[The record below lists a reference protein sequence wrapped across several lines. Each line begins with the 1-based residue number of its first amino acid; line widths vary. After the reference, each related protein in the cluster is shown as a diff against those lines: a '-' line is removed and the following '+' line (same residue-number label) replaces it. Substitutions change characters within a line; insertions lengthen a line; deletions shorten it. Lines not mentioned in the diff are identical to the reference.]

1 MSKTYF
7 DLDIQ
12 GKKELREKSQV
23 PRPEG
28 FASTKP
34 VEEKT
39 VETTTTIAPAP
50 VEEVVVTEEAAEE
63 AVAEE
68 TTEEEHPLNQD

>member
-7 DLDIQ
+7 DLDVQ

-23 PRPEG
+23 ARPDN
-28 FASTKP
+28 FASAKP

-39 VETTTTIAPAP
+39 VETTTTIAPVP
-50 VEEVVVTEEAAEE
+50 VEEETVVVVEEE
-63 AVAEE
+63 AEE
-68 TTEEEHPLNQD
+68 TAAEEEHPLNQD

>member
-7 DLDIQ
+7 DLDKQ
-12 GKKELREKSQV
+12 GKKELREKNQV
-23 PRPEG
+23 ARPDN
-28 FASTKP
+28 FTSAKP

-50 VEEVVVTEEAAEE
+50 VEEVVAEEAAEE

-68 TTEEEHPLNQD
+68 TTEEEYPLNQD